1 MSADCLQSDWLTI
14 CLTVPWHGQLHYTIF
29 SNLIFGKSW
38 VYWKLLFHFFFFS
51 FCVPEKDSCE
61 GYTQSSRGGTRPE
74 VLAGSAARVLGIL
87 LLSRDWVDLWG
98 QSLCVCVCRLCECC
112 LSESVCHMNIQCRSR
127 EKIQWFPF
135 RVEVLITS
143 MTSEPRLPLRG
154 ESIWVFL
161 EPESIFGTLSWQN
174 SSKLKSV
181 IGIWAHFYL
190 MCWNPFHI
198 LKERQMCLRKLF
210 LNIVFKLNWRHF
222 QHHLLK
228 YSTPPT
234 LIVLM
239 LLMFLHI
246 NEYYLLLIDLIFEIS
261 QFIFQNIWY
270 LTDKQ
275 WSVIG
280 DD

>member
-1 MSADCLQSDWLTI
+1 MS
-14 CLTVPWHGQLHYTIF
+14 
-29 SNLIFGKSW
+29 
-38 VYWKLLFHFFFFS
+38 LLKTTFS
-51 FCVPEKDSCE
+51 FFLFFLLCSREGLMWGLHSEQQGRHKARGLGWVCCTCPWDSAPL
-61 GYTQSSRGGTRPE
+61 TR
-74 VLAGSAARVLGIL
+74 LGWFMRPII
-87 LLSRDWVDLWG
+87 V
-98 QSLCVCVCRLCECC
+98 CVCVCRLCECC

-161 EPESIFGTLSWQN
+161 EPESIFRTLSWQN

-239 LLMFLHI
+239 LPMFLHI